1 MRQKEKHVYVAT
13 DNNDVQ
19 IVTLADAERDG
30 ILVRFTA
37 PAVHMAVGKQHNVHI
52 AFFIIQNKTKHFLM
66 FNFVR

>member
-1 MRQKEKHVYVAT
+1 MREKEKHVYIAT

-37 PAVHMAVGKQHNVHI
+37 PATHIATGKEHNVSYG
-52 AFFIIQNKTKHFLM
+52 
-66 FNFVR
+66 